1 MSPIDWASDVLSWL
15 PADAEAALEGLGAEP
30 YRGRQLFRALWRGR
44 LTSFDDLAV
53 WPRALRQAMSEQYR
67 LQRVV
72 PTAEQRARD
81 GTVKGLLRLADGE
94 SVEAVLLPHKYGWS
108 VCVSTQ
114 VGCAMGC
121 HFCASGIGGRKR
133 NLSAGEILDQVA
145 WAASVAPGRVSRV
158 DLMGIGEPL
167 DNYRETVRFL
177 RLVHEPSGMGLSYR
191 HLTVSTS
198 GLVPAILRLAEEGLP
213 VTLAVSLH
221 APDDALRERLMPV
234 NRAYP
239 LAKLLPACEA
249 YWERTGRRVT
259 FEYLLIEDVNDSTVL
274 AERLADQLT
283 FPAHVN
289 VIPWNPVPEHP
300 FRPSPP
306 RQVEAFCDALLNRGI
321 PCTVRRELGQE
332 IQAACGQLRR
342 SGAVPDPR

>member
-1 MSPIDWASDVLSWL
+1 MTTPNAPIDVRSWL
-15 PADAEAALEGLGAEP
+15 PADAAAALEELGAEP
-30 YRGRQLFRALWRGR
+30 YRGRQLFRALWQGR
-44 LTSFDDLAV
+44 LASFEHLEV
-53 WPRALRQAMSEQYR
+53 WPRALRARMAEAYR
-67 LQRVV
+67 LDRVV
-72 PTAEQRARD
+72 PVTEQRAHD

-94 SVEAVLLPHKYGWS
+94 AVETVLLPHRYGWS
-108 VCVSTQ
+108 VCVSSQ

-121 HFCASGIGGRKR
+121 HFCASGIGGRRR
-133 NLSAGEILDQVA
+133 NLTAGEIVDQVA

-177 RLVHEPSGMGLSYR
+177 RLVHEPTGFGLSYR

-198 GLVPAILRLAEEGLP
+198 GLVPAILKLAEEHLP

-221 APDDALRERLMPV
+221 APDDALRERLMPI

-239 LAKLLPACEA
+239 LSKLLPACET
-249 YWERTGRRVT
+249 YWQRTGRRVS
-259 FEYLLIEDVNDSTVL
+259 FEYLLIQDVNDSTRL
-274 AERLADQLT
+274 ADRLADQLT

-306 RQVEAFCDALLNRGI
+306 RQVAAFCETLLNRGI

-342 SGAVPDPR
+342 SGAIPVQS

>member
-1 MSPIDWASDVLSWL
+1 MTMPGTPSDVRSWL
-15 PADAEAALEGLGAEP
+15 PVEAAAALAELGAEP
-30 YRGRQLFRALWRGR
+30 YRGRQLFRALWQGN
-44 LTSFDDLAV
+44 LQSFEQLDV
-53 WPRALRQAMSEQYR
+53 WPRALRTRVAEAYR
-67 LQRVV
+67 LDRVV
-72 PTAEQRARD
+72 PAAEQRAKD

-94 SVEAVLLPHKYGWS
+94 AVETVLLRHRYGWS

-114 VGCAMGC
+114 VGCAMSC
-121 HFCASGIGGRKR
+121 RFCASGIGGRRR
-133 NLSAGEILDQVA
+133 NLTAGEILDQVA

-177 RLVHEPSGMGLSYR
+177 RLVHDPMGFGLSYR

-198 GLVPAILRLAEEGLP
+198 GLVPAILKLAEEKLP

-239 LAKLLPACEA
+239 LAKLLVACET
-249 YWERTGRRVT
+249 YWQCTGRRVS
-259 FEYLLIEDVNDSTVL
+259 FEYLLIQDVNDSTAL
-274 AERLADQLT
+274 ADRLADQLT

-306 RQVEAFCDALLNRGI
+306 RKVAAFCETLLDRGI
-321 PCTVRRELGQE
+321 PCTVRQELGQE

-342 SGAVPDPR
+342 SGDIPADL

>member
-1 MSPIDWASDVLSWL
+1 MKRVDLQEDVLSWL
-15 PADAEAALEGLGAEP
+15 PSEAEAALAALGAEP
-30 YRGRQLFRALWRGR
+30 YRGRQLFTALWRHG
-44 LTSFDDLAV
+44 LADIGDLDV
-53 WPRALRQAMSEQYR
+53 WPVALRERFRDRYR
-67 LQRVV
+67 L
-72 PTAEQRARD
+72 ERARPVTEQAAAD
-81 GTVKGLLRLADGE
+81 GTVKGLLSMSDREA
-94 SVEAVLLPHKYGWS
+94 VETVLLPHPYGWS

-121 HFCASGIGGRKR
+121 HFCASGIGGRR
-133 NLSAGEILDQVA
+133 RHLTAGEILDQVR
-145 WAASVAPGRVSRV
+145 WAASRAPGRVGRV

-167 DNYRETVRFL
+167 DNYGETVRFL
-177 RLVHEPSGMGLSYR
+177 RLVHEPLGMGLSYR

-198 GLVPAILRLAEEGLP
+198 GLVPAILRLADEGLP

-221 APDDALRERLMPV
+221 APEDALRERLMPV

-239 LAKLLPACEA
+239 LGKLLPACEH
-249 YWERTGRRVT
+249 YWERTKRRVT
-259 FEYLLIEDVNDSTVL
+259 FEYLLIQDVNDSVAL
-274 AERLADQLT
+274 ARLLADRIT

-306 RQVEAFCDALLNRGI
+306 EQVAAFVAALIDRGI
-321 PCTVRRELGQE
+321 PATVRKELGQE

-342 SGAVPDPR
+342 SAPVPVQR

>member
-1 MSPIDWASDVLSWL
+1 VRRVELQQDVLSWL
-15 PADAEAALEGLGAEP
+15 PSEAETALASLGAEP
-30 YRGRQLFRALWRGR
+30 YRGRQLFSALWRQGLKDVR
-44 LTSFDDLAV
+44 DLTV
-53 WPRALRQAMSEQYR
+53 WPAALRDRFGERHALE
-67 LQRVV
+67 
-72 PTAEQRARD
+72 RARPLTEQAAAD
-81 GTVKGLLRLADGE
+81 GTVKGLLAMPDGE
-94 SVEAVLLPHKYGWS
+94 AVEAVLLPHRYGWS

-121 HFCASGIGGRKR
+121 HFCASGIGGRR
-133 NLSAGEILDQVA
+133 RHLTAGEIMDQVW
-145 WAASVAPGRVSRV
+145 WAASRAPGRISRV

-167 DNYRETVRFL
+167 DNYAETVRFL
-177 RLVHEPSGMGLSYR
+177 RLVHEPLGLGLSYR

-198 GLVPAILRLAEEGLP
+198 GLVPGILRLADEGLP

-221 APDDALRERLMPV
+221 APEDDLRERLMPV

-239 LAKLLPACEA
+239 LNKLLPACEH
-249 YWERTGRRVT
+249 YWDRTRRRVT
-259 FEYLLIEDVNDSTVL
+259 FEYLLIQDVNDSVAL
-274 AERLADQLT
+274 ARRLADRVT

-306 RQVEAFCDALLNRGI
+306 EQVAAFVAALTDRGI
-321 PCTVRRELGQE
+321 PATVRRELGQE

-342 SGAVPDPR
+342 AASVPAPR

>member
-1 MSPIDWASDVLSWL
+1 MSRIDWATDVLSWL
-15 PADAEAALEGLGAEP
+15 PADAEAAVADLGAAP
-30 YRGRQLFRALWRGR
+30 YRGRQLFQGLWRGH
-44 LTSFDDLAV
+44 LASFEDLAV
-53 WPRALRQAMSEQYR
+53 WPRSLRQAMSERYR
-67 LQRVV
+67 LQRAV
-72 PTAEQRARD
+72 PLAEQRAHD

-94 SVEAVLLPHKYGWS
+94 SVEAVLLPHRYGWS

-133 NLSAGEILDQVA
+133 NLSAGEIMDQVA
-145 WAASVAPGRVSRV
+145 WASAVAPGRVGRV

-177 RLVHEPSGMGLSYR
+177 RLVHEPSGLGLSYR

-198 GLVPAILRLAEEGLP
+198 GLVPAMLRLAEEGLP
-213 VTLAVSLH
+213 VTLAASLH
-221 APDDALRERLMPV
+221 APDDALRESLMPV

-239 LAKLLPACEA
+239 VAKLLAACET

-259 FEYLLIEDVNDSTVL
+259 FEYLLIQGVNDGTAL
-274 AERLADQLT
+274 AESLADQLT

-306 RQVEAFCDALLNRGI
+306 HQVKAFCDALLNRGI

-342 SGAVPDPR
+342 SGALPAPT